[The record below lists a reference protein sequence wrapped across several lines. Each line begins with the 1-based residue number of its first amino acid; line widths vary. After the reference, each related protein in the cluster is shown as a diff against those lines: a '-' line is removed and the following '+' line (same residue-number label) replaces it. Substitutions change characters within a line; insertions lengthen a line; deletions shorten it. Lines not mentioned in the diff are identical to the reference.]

1 MTFQEAL
8 NPAVRRLLT
17 LIMLLFCSY
26 IIQAQRLNTGL
37 SFDIYGFHPTRFPTD
52 IIFSETNYK
61 AYYIK
66 QYQAP
71 RALTMN
77 ISANLVVDYS
87 RFFLSL
93 KYGIASTPNGI
104 VYKYSYPVSGDKF
117 TDYYSEISYQM
128 TDLSGSIGYYVNR
141 QRLLKTYL
149 EAGLG
154 RSSAYFYSENMSTDP
169 DFGSQWTDRHEI
181 TDYLQLDKSFTY
193 ILTGIGFRMDIMAI
207 SARYK
212 IRVGD
217 FNTYYSSLSFGLTV
231 YTKFSKLRKH
241 YIYQPEE

>member
-1 MTFQEAL
+1 MTE
-8 NPAVRRLLT
+8 
-17 LIMLLFCSY
+17 
-26 IIQAQRLNTGL
+26 
-37 SFDIYGFHPTRFPTD
+37 
-52 IIFSETNYK
+52 
-61 AYYIK
+61 
-66 QYQAP
+66 
-71 RALTMN
+71 N

-93 KYGIASTPNGI
+93 KFGIAALPNGI
-104 VYKYSYPVSGDKF
+104 VYKYSYPVGGGEF

-141 QRLLKTYL
+141 QRLVKIYL

-154 RSSAYFYSENMSTDP
+154 RSSAYFYSESMSTDP
-169 DFGSQWTDRHEI
+169 KFSSQWTDRHEI

-212 IRVGD
+212 IRIGD

>member
-1 MTFQEAL
+1 MAKACRNIIITGVF
-8 NPAVRRLLT
+8 LLG
-17 LIMLLFCSY
+17 CN
-26 IIQAQRLNTGL
+26 IIQAQRLNTGITY
-37 SFDIYGFHPTRFPTD
+37 DIFGYHPTKFPTD

-71 RALTMN
+71 HALTVN

-87 RFFLSL
+87 RFFLSA
-93 KYGIASTPNGI
+93 KFGIASTPNGI
-104 VYKYSYPVSGDKF
+104 VYKYSYPVSGDAF

-128 TDLSGSIGYYVNR
+128 TDISGSIGYYVNR
-141 QRLLKTYL
+141 QRFIKTYL

-169 DFGSQWTDRHEI
+169 KFGSQWTDRHEI

-212 IRVGD
+212 MRVGD
-217 FNTYYSSLSFGLTV
+217 FNTYYSSLSFGLTL

>member
-1 MTFQEAL
+1 MAKGF
-8 NPAVRRLLT
+8 RII
-17 LIMLLFCSY
+17 LITGVFLAGCN
-26 IIQAQRLNTGL
+26 IIQAQRLNTGITY
-37 SFDIYGFHPTRFPTD
+37 DIFGYHPTKFPTD

-71 RALTMN
+71 HALTVN

-87 RFFLSL
+87 RFFLSA
-93 KYGIASTPNGI
+93 KFGIASTPNGI
-104 VYKYSYPVSGDKF
+104 VYKYSYPIGGDAF

-141 QRLLKTYL
+141 QRLIKTYL

-169 DFGSQWTDRHEI
+169 KFGSQWTDRHEI
-181 TDYLQLDKSFTY
+181 TEYLQLDKSFTY

-212 IRVGD
+212 IRIGD
-217 FNTYYSSLSFGLTV
+217 FNTYYSSLAFGLTI

-241 YIYQPEE
+241 YIYQPED